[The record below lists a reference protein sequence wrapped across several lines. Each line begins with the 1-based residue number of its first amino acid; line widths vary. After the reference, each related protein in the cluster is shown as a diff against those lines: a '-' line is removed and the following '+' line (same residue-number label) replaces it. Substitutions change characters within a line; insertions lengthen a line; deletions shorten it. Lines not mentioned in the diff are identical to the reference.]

1 MKSTIKTTMSMA
13 LKLMCAIAV
22 IASVAGADA
31 QAWAAPKAK
40 KAKTTRVKKAIKH
53 RKSKNDKK
61 VTQLTIVEDE
71 RAVGTLNQE
80 KCNELNIVRETP
92 IRETPEFPTQME
104 KNWEVVEAPR
114 EKTEA
119 LIEEPK
125 KELPRDDKEEVFYST
140 HQMPMFPGGDDAL
153 MKYLEKNI
161 HYPMSAKDNAIQGK
175 VIVQFVVE
183 KDGSIG
189 EVKVA
194 RSVARDLDREAI
206 RLCKSLPKFSPGR
219 NANGEPVRV
228 WYTLPVTFKLHG
240 LK

>member
-1 MKSTIKTTMSMA
+1 MTINMKSTIKTTMSMV

-22 IASVAGADA
+22 IASIAGIDA

-40 KAKTTRVKKAIKH
+40 KAKTTRVKKARKH
-53 RKSKNDKK
+53 RKSKTGKK

-71 RAVGTLNQE
+71 RAIGTLNQE
-80 KCNELNIVRETP
+80 KCNELNTVRE
-92 IRETPEFPTQME
+92 IPEFPTKME
-104 KNWEVVEAPR
+104 NWEVVEAPR

-125 KELPRDDKEEVFYST
+125 KEVPRNDKEEVFYST
-140 HQMPMFPGGDDAL
+140 HQMPMFPGGDGAL

-194 RSVARDLDREAI
+194 RSVDRDLDREAI